1 MNDCMEKMNNCS
13 SRELEVVKNPYLQAI
28 KAISDLIA
36 SATKSEMDIITISNY
51 IQF

>member
-1 MNDCMEKMNNCS
+1 MEKMNNCS

-51 IQF
+51 IQFR